1 MNKKRWI
8 TISKLGTFIL
18 ALMVYL
24 GVLSGCGKVVQEP
37 RDNFNAEATVDLMTS
52 REDSETESDTDPPES
67 VEEASVA
74 DSLVERL
81 MIDQE
86 QNSVLDEDGT
96 YTSKEE
102 VADYIHE
109 FGHLPGNYIT
119 KKEARKLGWS
129 GGSLEQYAPG
139 KCIGGDYFGN
149 YEELLPTKKGRTY
162 YECDIDTLGKKN
174 RGAKRIVYSSDGLI
188 FYTEDHYESFELIY
202 GEP

>member
-1 MNKKRWI
+1 MNKKKWI
-8 TISKLGTFIL
+8 IL

-24 GVLSGCGKVVQEP
+24 GILSGCGKVVQEP
-37 RDNFNAEATVDLMTS
+37 GDKFNAEATVDLLAS

-67 VEEASVA
+67 VEEASIA
-74 DSLVERL
+74 DSLAERFV
-81 MIDQE
+81 IDQE

-119 KKEARKLGWS
+119 KKEARKLGWN

-139 KCIGGDYFGN
+139 KSIGGDYFGN
-149 YEELLPTKKGRTY
+149 YEELLPTKKGRRY
-162 YECDIDTLGKKN
+162 YECDIDTLGKKS
-174 RGAKRIVYSSDGLI
+174 RGAKRIVYSNDGLI

-202 GEP
+202 DEP